1 MSNSK
6 KIAAVIGY
14 LTIVLNLLYNL
25 LFTPFVLRALG
36 QSEYGVYTLCTS
48 VISNLSLLQ
57 FGFGTTFIR
66 YYIRYNTMRKQRK
79 AEELNGMFAEIFGI
93 IGAVTAIIGVLLITN
108 VHTVLGSKITPDEYA
123 ITETLLKILVFSTV
137 ISIAGVPFQALVT
150 AHEKFVFQKL
160 LQFLETFLKVAVLPP
175 LLLLGYKSVAIVT
188 VSAALSVI
196 TLVSNTVFVFKKLN
210 VRFRFSNFDF
220 RLFREMG
227 VFSFFIFLQSIM
239 DIFNWQID
247 RFLLARFWGS
257 GEVAVYSVGAQVNSV
272 FISLAGALTVLF
284 VPWANQLVA
293 EGRGDGALSALLI
306 KLGRLQFLI
315 CTFLLSAFI
324 FFGRPF
330 VGFFAGAGYE
340 KAYPVAV
347 LLIAPLLLPLSMDLW
362 YHIARAKSLHKT
374 STTIFTLV
382 AFLNLLISI
391 PLCKRYGETGAAA
404 GTCIGMFLANNIF
417 QIWYAQRV
425 VGLDMKLWAKN
436 LASMAPGLLL
446 PMITGLAIMLF
457 ADMETILSFIIFACL
472 YTVACGTSFWLFSLN
487 QEEKGMFARPALRL
501 CQKIFRLG
509 GGKP

>member
-6 KIAAVIGY
+6 KIAAVVGY
-14 LTIVLNLLYNL
+14 LTIGLNLLYNL
-25 LFTPFVLRALG
+25 LFTPFILRALG

-66 YYIRYNTMRKQRK
+66 YYIRYNTMGKQRK

-227 VFSFFIFLQSIM
+227 VFSFFIFLQSVM

-257 GEVAVYSVGAQVNSV
+257 GEVAVYSVGAQVNSI

-284 VPWANQLVA
+284 VPRANQLVA
-293 EGRGDGALSALLI
+293 EGRGDDALSALLI

-330 VGFFAGAGYE
+330 VRFFAGTGYE
-340 KAYPVAV
+340 NAYYVAI
-347 LLIAPLLLPLSMDLW
+347 LLIAPLVLPLSMDLW

-374 STTIFTLV
+374 STTVFTLV
-382 AFLNLLISI
+382 ALLNLLISI
-391 PLCKRYGETGAAA
+391 PLCRQYGETGAAA

-417 QIWYAQRV
+417 QIWYAEKV

-436 LASMAPGLLL
+436 LLSMAPSLIL
-446 PMITGLAIMLF
+446 PVAAGTGIMLWIPL
-457 ADMETILSFIIFACL
+457 ETVWRFLVYACV
-472 YTVACGTSFWLFSLN
+472 YTAVCAVSFWFFAFNREERELFAGPARRILRGIDR
-487 QEEKGMFARPALRL
+487 KGGRR
-501 CQKIFRLG
+501 Q
-509 GGKP
+509 